1 MPECECKRLL
11 NEQAT
16 LSWLVGYCRPQFIHW
31 GDISLENVRILPN
44 LHLHYIKKS
53 LTITALLMQT
63 ELSNFTGNPAD
74 SDSGGVSK
82 WQSNNDTEMREWM
95 GVKHIQKGKEA
106 ESNDELETIK
116 SVLLPSLFFS
126 ELKWN
131 SFKDPFIVY
140 LHQNHPQNIIWAERG
155 SWEKSFSI
163 SEALKL
169 LVHLYYEWFVS
180 QKALVVAKLST
191 FLIARWKRLCF
202 YIKQL
207 RKSETILLTE

>member
-16 LSWLVGYCRPQFIHW
+16 LSWLVGYCRPQFLHR
-31 GDISLENVRILPN
+31 GDISLENVWILPN
-44 LHLHYIKKS
+44 LHYIKKS

-74 SDSGGVSK
+74 SDSGGASK

-131 SFKDPFIVY
+131 SIKRPIY
-140 LHQNHPQNIIWAERG
+140 CILA
-155 SWEKSFSI
+155 
-163 SEALKL
+163 SEPSTKH
-169 LVHLYYEWFVS
+169 HLS
-180 QKALVVAKLST
+180 R
-191 FLIARWKRLCF
+191 AR
-202 YIKQL
+202 
-207 RKSETILLTE
+207 